1 MFLILNHICPNTSGI
16 QTHLKTIWLIPISE
30 AHWKALAMDKALIS
44 IWAVSLWKLLC
55 ERSNYQTLVILNN
68 YTNPI
73 IICIWEYGS
82 IKIYIKQIIG
92 WRFPLGK
99 RVDGRGEGGGRLW
112 VRLDRLKLLKPVFWH
127 LGNLM
132 GVVMPKKKTLTTNQK
147 NKKTNDLF
155 VLLENLM

>member
-73 IICIWEYGS
+73 IICI
-82 IKIYIKQIIG
+82 
-92 WRFPLGK
+92 
-99 RVDGRGEGGGRLW
+99 
-112 VRLDRLKLLKPVFWH
+112 
-127 LGNLM
+127 
-132 GVVMPKKKTLTTNQK
+132 
-147 NKKTNDLF
+147 
-155 VLLENLM
+155 